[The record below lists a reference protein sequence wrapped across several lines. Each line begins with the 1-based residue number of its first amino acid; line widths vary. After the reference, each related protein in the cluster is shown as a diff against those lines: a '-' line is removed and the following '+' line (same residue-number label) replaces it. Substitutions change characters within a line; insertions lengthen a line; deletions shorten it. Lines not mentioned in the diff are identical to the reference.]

1 MTYVQDDNTIFV
13 GNKPVMN
20 YVLAVV
26 TQFNN
31 GAQEVIVKARGKAIS
46 RAVDT
51 TEIALSRFLQNVIKK
66 SIMTSTEMVDT
77 EDGKTNVSSIEI
89 ILTIRQGSDN
99 VSV

>member
-1 MTYVQDDNTIFV
+1 MTYVQGDNTIFV

-31 GAQEVIVKARGKAIS
+31 GAGEVIIKARGRAIS

-51 TEIALSRFLQNVIKK
+51 TEIAINRFLQNVGKK

-77 EDGKTNVSSIEI
+77 ENGKTSVSSIEI
-89 ILTIRQGSDN
+89 VLISKEITPHVG
-99 VSV
+99 

>member
-1 MTYVQDDNTIFV
+1 MDNTVLI

-31 GAQEVIVKARGKAIS
+31 GMPEVIVKARGKAIV

-51 TEIALSRFLQNVIKK
+51 VEIVIRQFLPNVVKR
-66 SIMTSTEMVDT
+66 SVTTSTDQVMMDN
-77 EDGKTNVSSIEI
+77 GPSNVSCIEI
-89 ILTIRQGSDN
+89 ILCKS
-99 VSV
+99 